1 MQASLGTAIMRR
13 KAAAERARNGF
24 SDRFAFRVD
33 GDLTTSRAEMA
44 GILAALQ
51 KIDASIS
58 AVLGTDS
65 QSILNDLKCFRGK
78 GSPPFSESTRYSDL

>member
-1 MQASLGTAIMRR
+1 MRR
-13 KAAAERARNGF
+13 STAAERARNGF
-24 SDRFAFRVD
+24 VDRFAFRVA

-51 KIDASIS
+51 KIDTSIS

-65 QSILNDLKCFRGK
+65 QSVLNYLEHFRGK
-78 GSPPFSESTRYSDL
+78 DSPPFLEITRPS

>member
-24 SDRFAFRVD
+24 SDRFAFQVDRDVSASRVQM
-33 GDLTTSRAEMA
+33 T

-51 KIDASIS
+51 KIDTSIS
-58 AVLGTDS
+58 AAMSMDS
-65 QSILNDLKCFRGK
+65 
-78 GSPPFSESTRYSDL
+78 